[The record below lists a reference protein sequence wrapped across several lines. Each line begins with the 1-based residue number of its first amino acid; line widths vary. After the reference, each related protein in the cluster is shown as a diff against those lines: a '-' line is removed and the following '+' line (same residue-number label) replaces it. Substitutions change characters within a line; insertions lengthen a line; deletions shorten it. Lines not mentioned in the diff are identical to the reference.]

1 MFRNYLITGIRNILK
16 HKFYAIINIFG
27 LMIAMTTALFIV
39 LYIIDETSFDDFH
52 EDADNIYRLGL
63 KAQLGDQKFAVFT
76 SPPPLAPTMAD
87 EIPEIQ
93 GACRLWDWN
102 EVIVRYEDKAFTED
116 KFYLVDSNFFDIFSF
131 ELLKGDRK
139 TVFQDNESIVLTE
152 TLAKKY
158 FGEDD
163 PIGKIL
169 VVANHKQAF
178 KVTGVAK
185 DPPFNTNIRFNFLLP
200 INSMEFFRTNTR
212 WVNNFLRTY
221 FKVYPG
227 SDMKNV
233 EKKLQDIVLANV
245 GPELQQTMGISL
257 EQFAEQKEGEY
268 GFVFQ
273 PIRDIHL
280 KSNLQYELEPTSDIK
295 YLYIF
300 GVIGLFILIIG
311 SINFMNLSTARSA
324 GRSREVGMRKTFGS
338 LRHHLIFQFLTES
351 VIYTLIA
358 AILSLV
364 LFITLLPEFNQL
376 SAKSIELSSLLNPW
390 MIGGVVGIIIIVGLF
405 AGSYPAFYLSKF
417 GITEVFQGKV
427 SKGTRGG
434 KIRGG
439 LVVIQF
445 TISIFMI
452 ICTSIVYK
460 QMIYAQNKDLGF
472 NKDKVLAIFNAN
484 RLENAKKSFKNDLLE
499 HHAIHAV
506 SFTSNAVTGVGNT
519 TVFRKEG
526 STEDIM
532 IAQYWSDYDQLK
544 VYQFDLID
552 GRFFSRE
559 FPSDSTA
566 VVLNESAAKAF
577 GWPNPIGEY
586 VVEPNMENEGF
597 ARRQVIGVVR
607 DFHFESLR
615 DEIRPLLIGF
625 VQEASGSGDMR
636 ANMVVVKF
644 NTDDHRQAID
654 LVTNTWK
661 KHSNGEPIEFA
672 FVDQTLDDM
681 YRTEQRM
688 VTLFSVFTVIAIFIA
703 SLGLFA
709 LASFTAEQR
718 TKEIG
723 IRKAMGASGGS
734 IIQLLSFEFTRFVF
748 IGFLLAIF
756 PAYYFIEQWL
766 QSFAY
771 RVSYG
776 VGIFIISGLAGFVVA
791 VFSVAYQAFKAART
805 NPSDA
810 LRYE

>member
-1 MFRNYLITGIRNILK
+1 MFRNYIITGIRNILK
-16 HKFYAIINIFG
+16 HKFYAVINIFG
-27 LMIAMTTALFIV
+27 LMIAMTSALFIV
-39 LYIIDETSFDDFH
+39 LYIIDETGYDDFH
-52 EDADNIYRLGL
+52 EDAENIYRIGL
-63 KAQLGDQKFAVFT
+63 KAQLGDQKFAVFS

-87 EIPEIQ
+87 EIPEVKS
-93 GACRLWDWN
+93 ACRLWDWN
-102 EVIVRYEDKAFTED
+102 DVIVRYEDNAYTED
-116 KFYLVDSNFFDIFSF
+116 KFYLVDSNFFEIFTF
-131 ELLKGDRK
+131 ELVKGDRK

-227 SDMKNV
+227 SDMNNV
-233 EKKLQDIVLANV
+233 EKKLQDIVIANV
-245 GPELQQTMGISL
+245 GPELQQTMGISM

-273 PIRDIHL
+273 PIQDIHL
-280 KSNLQYELEPTSDIK
+280 KSNLQYELEPTSDVK

-300 GVIGLFILIIG
+300 GAIGLFILIIG

-338 LRHHLIFQFLTES
+338 LRHHLIFQFLMES
-351 VIYTLIA
+351 LIYTLVA
-358 AILSLV
+358 AIFSLV
-364 LFITLLPEFNQL
+364 LFITLLPEFNLL
-376 SAKSIELSSLLNPW
+376 SAKGIVFSSLLNPW
-390 MIGGVVGIIIIVGLF
+390 MIAGLVGIIIIVGLF
-405 AGSYPAFYLSKF
+405 AGSYPAFYLSRF

-427 SKGTRGG
+427 SKGMRGG

-460 QMIYAQNKDLGF
+460 QMIYTQNKDLGF

-499 HHAIHAV
+499 NHAIHAV
-506 SFTSNAVTGVGNT
+506 SFTSNAVTGIGNT

-532 IAQYWSDYDQLK
+532 IAQYWSDYDQLE
-544 VYQFDLID
+544 VYQFDLVD

-586 VVEPNMENEGF
+586 IVEPTMESEGMV
-597 ARRQVIGVVR
+597 RRQVVGVVR

-615 DEIRPLLIGF
+615 DEIRPLTIGF
-625 VQEASGSGDMR
+625 VQEASGGGDMR
-636 ANMVVVKF
+636 GNMVVVKF

-654 LVTNTWK
+654 LVTSTWK

-672 FVDQTLDDM
+672 FVDQTLDEM

-688 VTLFSVFTVIAIFIA
+688 VKLFSVFTVIAIFIA

-709 LASFTAEQR
+709 LASYTAEQR

-723 IRKAMGASGGS
+723 IRKAMGASGSS
-734 IIQLLSFEFTRFVF
+734 IVQLLSLEFTRFVF
-748 IGFLLAIF
+748 FGFLLAIF

-776 VGIFIISGLAGFVVA
+776 IGIFIISGLAGFIVA
-791 VFSVAYQAFKAART
+791 VFSVAYQAFKAAKT
-805 NPSDA
+805 NPSNA